1 MTSKEILA
9 TLVFDSFNEPLPLGV
24 RRRDLTTRQALY
36 TAGQV
41 QLDLKIEA
49 YKERELIVGQIFA
62 DSPDMTVSD
71 LQIDIIES
79 GDTVC
84 KSRTNAL
91 GEFIFQD
98 LPKGNYTLRVVLS
111 DTMVRLPLLSLDN

>member
-1 MTSKEILA
+1 MTPKEILA

-24 RRRDLTTRQALY
+24 RRRDLTSRQALY
-36 TAGQV
+36 KADHV

-49 YKERELIVGQIFA
+49 NKGRKLIVGQIFA
-62 DSPDMTVSD
+62 DSPDMIVSG
-71 LQIDIIES
+71 LQIEIIES
-79 GDTVC
+79 GEIVC

-111 DTMVRLPLLSLDN
+111 DTMVTLPLLSLDN